1 VKKPR
6 IAFSDAAIADILEQ
20 SDWYE
25 AQADRSLAQ
34 RWEEAVTDTLL
45 RIAQKPT
52 AGSHMDHY
60 LVHRKMVQTILR
72 RTVTFATEASEEL
85 RYPDYMGAEANC
97 GGPWVL
103 AYRPTPESDEGGD
116 SRGVSPRHARS
127 VGNHR

>member
-1 VKKPR
+1 MKKPR

-52 AGSHMDHY
+52 AGSRCRFTADELRGTRRTPVAGFTKFLIFY
-60 LVHRKMVQTILR
+60 QSRERETLILR
-72 RTVTFATEASEEL
+72 VVH
-85 RYPDYMGAEANC
+85 GARD
-97 GGPWVL
+97 L
-103 AYRPTPESDEGGD
+103 ESLF
-116 SRGVSPRHARS
+116 SA
-127 VGNHR
+127 

>member
-45 RIAQKPT
+45 RQRYCHICRSRQKR
-52 AGSHMDHY
+52 AGGSSP
-60 LVHRKMVQTILR
+60 LIGITGV
-72 RTVTFATEASEEL
+72 
-85 RYPDYMGAEANC
+85 
-97 GGPWVL
+97 GP
-103 AYRPTPESDEGGD
+103 
-116 SRGVSPRHARS
+116 
-127 VGNHR
+127 

>member
-1 VKKPR
+1 MKKPR

-52 AGSHMDHY
+52 VGSRFLECE
-60 LVHRKMVQTILR
+60 LVHCRIVRDL
-72 RTVTFATEASEEL
+72 
-85 RYPDYMGAEANC
+85 
-97 GGPWVL
+97 
-103 AYRPTPESDEGGD
+103 
-116 SRGVSPRHARS
+116 PRIPMIALQMPFEHLDR
-127 VGNHR
+127 